1 MNNRHLRDYQLGKIK
16 NSDEFYTPY
25 SEISFEMKHIK
36 NYLKNKI
43 IYLPCDDP
51 TFSNFWKYFVNNF
64 NNLNLK
70 AVYASYIVQD
80 NEPAYTYIKDK
91 TSIRKI
97 KRSDN
102 GSFDTKA
109 SIDLMKKTDIV
120 ITNPPFS
127 LLTQHFYPLLQKYAK
142 NYLIIVPITAPF
154 TKHCVRDMLSGR
166 LYFASYNKCT
176 SVKFLTPDGSKK
188 PVAIEW
194 ISSFKFDIQQNKL
207 KNNPYHG
214 IYEKVIK
221 QGGGYPLPQIKKW
234 IEQDK
239 IINIDKVIDIPTDYT
254 GIMAVP
260 ISFFTKINLNQFAI
274 LGGCKPVTPTKILF
288 ERLLIQNR
296 LVSRW

>member
-36 NYLKNKI
+36 SYLKNKI

-64 NNLNLK
+64 DNLRLK
-70 AVYASYIVQD
+70 AIYASYIAQD
-80 NEPAYTYIKDK
+80 NKPAFTYIKDK
-91 TSIRKI
+91 SGIRKI

-109 SIDLMKKTDIV
+109 SINLIKKADIV

-127 LLTQHFYPLLQKYAK
+127 LLTQHFYPLLQQYAK
-142 NYLIIVPITAPF
+142 NYLIIAPITAPF
-154 TKHCVRDMLSGR
+154 TKHCIRDMLSGR
-166 LYFASYNKCT
+166 LYFASYNKST

-188 PVAIEW
+188 PVAVEW
-194 ISSFKFDIQQNKL
+194 LSSLKFDIQQNKL

-214 IYEKVIK
+214 NYDKVIK
-221 QGGGYPLPQIKKW
+221 QGGGYPLPQLKKW
-234 IEQDK
+234 IKQDK

-260 ISFFTKINLNQFAI
+260 ISFFY
-274 LGGCKPVTPTKILF
+274 
-288 ERLLIQNR
+288 
-296 LVSRW
+296 